1 MSGFGGKTP
10 GDGSS
15 WLVKV
20 PKQLA
25 DGWLSATVGA
35 DLGAV
40 DDDGAGALR
49 LRVPSGM
56 PKAYELSRAE
66 GAECRAFARVAPPPV
81 KRAKVEVG
89 GVSVTREAKPSDDPG
104 PPPTGDVVGRPECT
118 FALKPQQGKG
128 YRKVCRARMVESY
141 SSTRTTRIIEADD
154 APRADKAPV
163 VAFRREAKEEEA
175 GAAAAPK
182 ARRKMD
188 AASLRSRL
196 FAVFGRPR
204 DVPYLTLKDVNGE
217 LGDDAQPE
225 PHLKEALAELAVQ
238 VRVSGKIHY
247 DLKPE
252 YKDHT

>member
-1 MSGFGGKTP
+1 MIFERYCWGRC
-10 GDGSS
+10 
-15 WLVKV
+15 
-20 PKQLA
+20 A
-25 DGWLSATVGA
+25 H
-35 DLGAV
+35 
-40 DDDGAGALR
+40 
-49 LRVPSGM
+49 
-56 PKAYELSRAE
+56 
-66 GAECRAFARVAPPPV
+66 
-81 KRAKVEVG
+81 
-89 GVSVTREAKPSDDPG
+89 PG

-175 GAAAAPK
+175 GAAPAPK